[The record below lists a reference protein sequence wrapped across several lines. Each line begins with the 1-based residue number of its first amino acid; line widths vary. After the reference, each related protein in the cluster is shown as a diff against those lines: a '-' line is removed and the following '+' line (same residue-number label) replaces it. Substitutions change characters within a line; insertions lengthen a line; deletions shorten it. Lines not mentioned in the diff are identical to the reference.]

1 VTDLAKS
8 YALCQRQAR
17 DSGSNFYYCFY
28 LLPRPKRLAMC
39 ALYAFLRRLDDIVDM
54 PDSAGNSV
62 AHRWRE
68 LASMRNSLTS
78 ALAGDSGEPSLAALA
93 DAVARYE
100 IPHAYLFA
108 ALDGAA
114 MDLKQQ
120 TYESFDELAAYCHR
134 VASVVGQACIHIWG
148 FSNEAAIELAGQCG
162 LAFQLTNILRDV
174 REDAAS
180 GRVYLPKED
189 LRRVDYTADELCR
202 GVIDERFLRLMRYQ
216 AERAETFYRAA
227 ARLHAYLYADGQR
240 IYYAMFHT
248 YYRLLQK
255 IRRLDLA
262 SPPRRVTLAGWEK
275 VHTAARALLPH
286 AWRYSLVCS
295 GAPAS

>member
-1 VTDLAKS
+1 MTDLAKS

-54 PDSAGNSV
+54 PDGADNSV
-62 AHRWRE
+62 ARRWHE
-68 LASMRNSLTS
+68 LELMRSALAS
-78 ALAGDSGEPSLAALA
+78 ALAGHSREPSLVALA
-93 DAVARYE
+93 DAVARFE

-120 TYESFDELAAYCHR
+120 TYESFDELTRYCHR

-148 FSNEAAIELAGQCG
+148 FLDEAAIELAGQCG

-174 REDAAS
+174 REDAS
-180 GRVYLPKED
+180 VGRIYLPSED
-189 LRRVDYTADELCR
+189 LRRFDYTAEDLCR
-202 GVIDERFLRLMRYQ
+202 GVFDERYVRLVQ
-216 AERAETFYRAA
+216 FEAERTEALYRTA
-227 ARLHAYLYADGQR
+227 ARLHAHLYADGRR

-255 IRRLDLA
+255 IRRLDPA
-262 SPPRRVTLAGWEK
+262 SPPRRVKLAGWEK
-275 VHTAARALLPH
+275 IHTAAQALMPH
-286 AWRYSLVCS
+286 SWRYSLVCS
-295 GAPAS
+295 GTPAS